1 MTNTTLSSRTIS
13 PTALIDEVDVAAQAA
28 AEIVERVVW
37 GLDDRDKSVST
48 TAKGRLTK
56 RSVPKVDV
64 NVWLDQPGRGIPGV
78 RSGADGHAIAPAWT
92 DGQSVYVAR
101 STFVA
106 PPETVWEAQESAVQ
120 AGRRLPAAVSF
131 LDLKALKGATY
142 HELAHVLYSPRVGGY
157 AATRLRD
164 TERLRRAWNLLEDH
178 RIETLFSSRYVGSI
192 DYFTRI
198 ALNVVLRGNLDNEDA
213 TPDALLWLWGRK
225 YLPFEIRTKV
235 FDRFVAKFGEDLALR
250 AVALIEEFLST
261 PHDVHTTQVAPRSAE
276 KVAKVDR
283 LVEVVTE
290 FADIL
295 DFVQAQAITD
305 GFPPIGDPG
314 QGGHG
319 AQAGGKAQAEAD
331 PIAPEQPPTTGGASA
346 PGSGDDGADGADGAD
361 GSPANGD
368 GASDG
373 DAGADDAD
381 DAGATGGSSGGDG
394 ASTGD
399 PADGPGHGSGGDDGL
414 LDDLRDLLKEAEGR
428 VERDARALKDA
439 VADAIDDK
447 VTLGNTDYSTT
458 PVSADL
464 AATSSK
470 IRRSLLRLTNDLVA
484 RTERRTRTGRVNP
497 VRFARTQ
504 NFETAFDRW
513 HASTEGAASIDVVI
527 AIDHSGSI
535 GGYDRAISGAAWA
548 LKNAIDGSGV
558 GKCSVLAFDHRST
571 WLYKPTDKAH
581 PTQFRFVEA
590 NGATE
595 PGPAIHEALRILRSS
610 KAANRLFVV
619 LTDGEYSDPLADL
632 AIRAAKADGI
642 ETVGIFFAGAI
653 DLADRTGRIA
663 GWRQSIANGEWV
675 ADWAKR
681 AVAEFDRVSRQVVT
695 GGTDGSYVFGA
706 EDIRLHGF
714 ALDFTVF
721 SADGFASVVGKVV
734 DNLRS
739 EAATGRPDPWIAQQ
753 VKQRGVADAA
763 KLTLVRC
770 SHCGAANDAAKICCG
785 ECGLS
790 LGL

>member
-373 DAGADDAD
+373 DAGADEERAD
-381 DAGATGGSSGGDG
+381 EPGARGDGDGTDLVGTAERLGLRDRADHLGRPVRRRPHLRRPRAEHPDREPRLIHHREHGCEPFVRIANEPASGAIKLHHTGGRRFDAHFVFQRGG
-394 ASTGD
+394 
-399 PADGPGHGSGGDDGL
+399 ADG
-414 LDDLRDLLKEAEGR
+414 
-428 VERDARALKDA
+428 
-439 VADAIDDK
+439 
-447 VTLGNTDYSTT
+447 
-458 PVSADL
+458 
-464 AATSSK
+464 
-470 IRRSLLRLTNDLVA
+470 VA
-484 RTERRTRTGRVNP
+484 RT
-497 VRFARTQ
+497 A
-504 NFETAFDRW
+504 
-513 HASTEGAASIDVVI
+513 
-527 AIDHSGSI
+527 
-535 GGYDRAISGAAWA
+535 
-548 LKNAIDGSGV
+548 
-558 GKCSVLAFDHRST
+558 
-571 WLYKPTDKAH
+571 
-581 PTQFRFVEA
+581 
-590 NGATE
+590 
-595 PGPAIHEALRILRSS
+595 
-610 KAANRLFVV
+610 
-619 LTDGEYSDPLADL
+619 
-632 AIRAAKADGI
+632 
-642 ETVGIFFAGAI
+642 
-653 DLADRTGRIA
+653 
-663 GWRQSIANGEWV
+663 
-675 ADWAKR
+675 R
-681 AVAEFDRVSRQVVT
+681 AVII
-695 GGTDGSYVFGA
+695 Y
-706 EDIRLHGF
+706 DIF
-714 ALDFTVF
+714 
-721 SADGFASVVGKVV
+721 
-734 DNLRS
+734 
-739 EAATGRPDPWIAQQ
+739 WYQ
-753 VKQRGVADAA
+753 KQRDTFWAS
-763 KLTLVRC
+763 RC
-770 SHCGAANDAAKICCG
+770 IWQAR
-785 ECGLS
+785 EY
-790 LGL
+790 